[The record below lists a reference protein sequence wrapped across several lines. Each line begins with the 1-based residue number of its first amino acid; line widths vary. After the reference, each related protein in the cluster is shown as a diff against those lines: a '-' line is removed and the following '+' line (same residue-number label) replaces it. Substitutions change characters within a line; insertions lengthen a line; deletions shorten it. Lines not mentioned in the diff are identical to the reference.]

1 MGIVNQPPPILIIL
15 IIHKTVVTVMNQVEF
30 AAREM
35 EHIIRL
41 VTISSYQAQLA
52 YWAQLPAGTSFDE
65 TTALPA
71 SLQEGKKSYWGL
83 WEAE

>member
-1 MGIVNQPPPILIIL
+1 MGIVNQPPLPPIL
-15 IIHKTVVTVMNQVEF
+15 IIHKTVATLMNQVEF

-35 EHIIRL
+35 EHIIRS

-52 YWAQLPAGTSFDE
+52 YWAQLPTGTSFDE

-71 SLQEGKKSYWGL
+71 SLQEGKKSYRGL
-83 WEAE
+83 